1 MNAILYTSNTGSTA
15 QYAKLLADKTGLPV
29 YSAEEAK
36 SKLPTRSEILYL
48 GWLMASSIKGY
59 KDAAKRYNIRAVCAV
74 GMGQTGTQVEMVR
87 EKNAIPAGIPLFTL
101 QGNLDVEKIHGVYK
115 TMMTVMVKTAGKA
128 LAEKTDRTPEEDDML
143 DMMFHGRDRVR
154 AEHLNAVLAWYDAQ

>member
-29 YSAEEAK
+29 YSAEGAK
-36 SKLPTRSEILYL
+36 NKLPARSEILYL

-101 QGNLDVEKIHGVYK
+101 QGNLDVEKLHGVYK

-128 LAEKTDRTPEEDDML
+128 LAEKRIGRRRRTTCST
-143 DMMFHGRDRVR
+143 
-154 AEHLNAVLAWYDAQ
+154 

>member
-36 SKLPTRSEILYL
+36 SKLPARSEILYL

-74 GMGQTGTQVEMVR
+74 GMGQTGTQV
-87 EKNAIPAGIPLFTL
+87 
-101 QGNLDVEKIHGVYK
+101 
-115 TMMTVMVKTAGKA
+115 
-128 LAEKTDRTPEEDDML
+128 
-143 DMMFHGRDRVR
+143 
-154 AEHLNAVLAWYDAQ
+154 